1 MVHSSLQAFA
11 ERLRTKGRIGK
22 QDVALLQRVLL
33 PDGIMSRHE
42 AEFLVALDREIAGA
56 HAAWSAYLIGS
67 LVDYAVWGARPTGT
81 IDRETGAWLAALLT
95 GAGSSPLAGR
105 ILAEIVREADRVD
118 AALLAH
124 LPPAG
129 PAWTALAA

>member
-11 ERLRTKGRIGK
+11 DSLRAKGRIGK
-22 QDVALLQRVLL
+22 QDVALLQRAFLA
-33 PDGIMSRHE
+33 DGIMSRHE
-42 AEFLVALDREIAGA
+42 AELLIALDQEIAGA
-56 HAAWSAYLIGS
+56 DATWSAYLIGA
-67 LVDYAVWGARPTGT
+67 LVDYAVWGARPTGI

-129 PAWTALAA
+129 PASTALAA